1 MDILPMKVA
10 SLIFMYMGGQSSNVW
25 TSDDDCEYGLN
36 SVIKCLNLLTKI
48 RLQNYSDKMISE
60 FHELP
65 DKIKQLAELTQ
76 FLRLENADLR
86 LKMAMLSS
94 ENASLCMRMQ
104 EAHQRVSALLEKIPA
119 LVQDEEFL

>member
-1 MDILPMKVA
+1 MSA
-10 SLIFMYMGGQSSNVW
+10 EG
-25 TSDDDCEYGLN
+25 CEYGLN

-48 RLQNYSDKMISE
+48 RLHNYSDKMISE

-86 LKMAMLSS
+86 LKLAMLAS
-94 ENASLCMRMQ
+94 ENASLSMRMQ
-104 EAHQRVSALLEKIPA
+104 EAHQRVTALLEKIPA
-119 LVQDEEFL
+119 LIQDEEFL